1 MKPITIE
8 IFGAGTHNRG
18 AELMAYAAQHA
29 LKARIPAIRVVVS
42 PADWS
47 YEARR
52 QYGFFANVEFKGRVR
67 ARVSGLLARA
77 MSPSA
82 RSSLGIILPEEA
94 DAVLDASGF
103 ALSDQRGSGPAQA
116 LLRRVAK
123 HDRKKQMLILLP
135 QAMGPFE
142 TANVAQLARQV
153 INRASIVYA
162 RDQQSLE
169 SVRRLGCKTN
179 VTQAPDFTIA
189 VPSIADSA
197 LPPKHVAIVPNF
209 RIGKHVASPQVYEEF
224 LERVISFI
232 TQRKFT
238 PVFVLHSPE
247 EDVSIT
253 EAARRRHGIA
263 VLSDPDPRR
272 LKGIL
277 GSAHFV
283 VGSRYHAL
291 VGALSQGVPSIGI
304 GWSHKYG
311 ELFRDFG
318 VPDLAAE
325 NIADF
330 GAIDQIVAKLC
341 DEKIHADYRRLIR
354 SHKLL
359 LLAQAESMWDC
370 VAHSIIAQQGR

>member
-8 IFGAGTHNRG
+8 VHGTGTHNRG
-18 AELMAYAAQHA
+18 AELMAYAAHSA
-29 LKARIPAIRVVVS
+29 LKTRIPDIRTVVS
-42 PADWS
+42 SADWA
-47 YEARR
+47 YEARMN
-52 QYGFFANVEFKGRVR
+52 YGFYTNLEFKGRLR
-67 ARVSGLLARA
+67 AKTSSVFARA

-82 RSSLGIILPEEA
+82 RSSLGISLPEEV

-103 ALSDQRGSGPAQA
+103 ALSDQRGVGPARG
-116 LLRRVAK
+116 LLRRLSK
-123 HDRKKQMLILLP
+123 HGSKKQMLILLP

-142 TANVAQLARQV
+142 NADVAQLARQV

-169 SVRRLGCKTN
+169 AVRRLGCKSDII
-179 VTQAPDFTIA
+179 QAPDFTIA
-189 VPSIADSA
+189 VPAIEGSH

-209 RIGKHVASPQVYEEF
+209 RIGKHVASPQVYEAF
-224 LERVISFI
+224 LERVISSI
-232 TQRKFT
+232 TQRNFT

-318 VPDLAAE
+318 VPDLVTE

-330 GAIDQIVAKLC
+330 GAIDQIVARLC
-341 DEKIHADYRRLIR
+341 DDRIHADYRRLIR

-359 LLAQAESMWDC
+359 LVAQAESMWDC
-370 VAHSIIAQQGR
+370 VAQSIIAQQGK